1 MKYFDLGRHT
11 RHVSTRSTEAQRW
24 FDLGL
29 NWSFGF
35 NHEEAVKC
43 FQKALEAD
51 PGCVMAHWGVAYA
64 LGPFYNLAW
73 RELGGREAAAAIGL
87 AHDHIGRARALA
99 ADATGLENRLVEAL
113 ANIIHASPRC
123 RAGVQLVRSATTTPH
138 PTFSVAARRC
148 AGRARR
154 RPYTAGTPVT
164 NFRQQERPAQM
175 TVEKAFARAAG
186 SEPAGR
192 SDLKA
197 LLASFP
203 PKEMTCWPVSAG
215 CGGAA
220 TTSGVDTTASCDL
233 RPRPICFA
241 IVERRSE

>member
-1 MKYFDLGRHT
+1 MT
-11 RHVSTRSTEAQRW
+11 CRSAS
-24 FDLGL
+24 LPPVG
-29 NWSFGF
+29 
-35 NHEEAVKC
+35 
-43 FQKALEAD
+43 
-51 PGCVMAHWGVAYA
+51 
-64 LGPFYNLAW
+64 
-73 RELGGREAAAAIGL
+73 AA
-87 AHDHIGRARALA
+87 RCSR
-99 ADATGLENRLVEAL
+99 NR
-113 ANIIHASPRC
+113 IIHDSPRC

-203 PKEMTCWPVSAG
+203 PKEMTCWPVSGRLWGRCDHFGSRHDGFLRFATKTDLLCHCRTPLRIG
-215 CGGAA
+215 RRSDRVIRWQLPAA
-220 TTSGVDTTASCDL
+220 AILRRFKPMSDAEMPRST
-233 RPRPICFA
+233 RPRYPHSRQTTCSCCTD
-241 IVERRSE
+241 RRIGSGRGH